1 MILTREKTSTMNNLS
16 ALALSLNSVDGVLKE
31 GYLFKQSH
39 SVWKLWK
46 SRYFIL
52 KRSGLYYY
60 KEKSETE
67 RLPLGILPYR
77 DISVQIDEIGDKKKK
92 FCLRIQAEGKSYML
106 CCFSE
111 DERNSW
117 LTAILT
123 SITNYLLASR
133 DGEIEAFEEPSMLL
147 QRKSLSRARSME
159 AINEHRLS
167 AIVPHLH
174 KFTMFGSSGNVDRLG
189 VFNRDTKSPP
199 TKRKQKAFSVFD
211 FKWRDSYINFE
222 LS

>member
-1 MILTREKTSTMNNLS
+1 MTAVPK
-16 ALALSLNSVDGVLKE
+16 LAFTLPGIDGVLKE

-46 SRYFIL
+46 TRYFIL
-52 KRSGLYYY
+52 RKSGLYYY
-60 KEKSETE
+60 KEKVVADA
-67 RLPLGILPYR
+67 RGLPLGILPYK
-77 DISVQIDEIGDKKKK
+77 DISVQIDEVGDRKRK
-92 FCLRIQAEGKSYML
+92 FCLRIHAEGKSYTL

-111 DERNSW
+111 EERNSW

-123 SITNYLLASR
+123 SITNYILASR
-133 DGEIEAFEEPSMLL
+133 EGEVEETEQPGVAVRS
-147 QRKSLSRARSME
+147 RSLSRSRSME

-167 AIVPHLH
+167 ALVPHLH
-174 KFTMFGSSGNVDRLG
+174 KFTTFGSSGSIDKLG
-189 VFNRDTKSPP
+189 VV
-199 TKRKQKAFSVFD
+199 KREAKTPASKRNKKALSVWD

>member
-1 MILTREKTSTMNNLS
+1 MIITREKTSTMNNLP
-16 ALALSLNSVDGVLKE
+16 ALTLSLHGIDTVLKE

-46 SRYFIL
+46 ARYFIL
-52 KRSGLYYY
+52 RRSGLYYY
-60 KEKSETE
+60 KEKGETAG
-67 RLPLGILPYR
+67 LPLGILPYR
-77 DISVQIDEIGDKKKK
+77 EISVQIDEIGDKKKK

-111 DERNSW
+111 EERNSW

-123 SITNYLLASR
+123 SITNYILARR
-133 DGEIEAFEEPSMLL
+133 DGEIEEFGESDVLL
-147 QRKSLSRARSME
+147 RPRSLSRSRSME
-159 AINEHRLS
+159 AINEQRLS
-167 AIVPHLH
+167 ALVPHLR

-189 VFNRDTKSPP
+189 VVNKETKTPS

-211 FKWRDSYINFE
+211 FKWRDSYINFD